1 MNYLE
6 IDKNHLWHPYNS
18 LPSKTPIWAVKK
30 TKKCKIFL
38 EDGKV
43 LIDGM
48 SSWWSAIHGYNNK
61 KIYKALKKQ
70 AKIMP
75 HIMFGGL
82 THKPASLLAQKLV
95 ELTGLNS
102 VFLCDSGS
110 VCVEV
115 ALKTAIL
122 YQKSKAKEKF
132 KFIALQ
138 NAYHGDTLGAMS
150 VCDPENS
157 MHSLYG
163 NYLSKNIF
171 VKTPNLGFDSDFSD
185 ALEDLEKKLEE
196 NHKDIAAFIV
206 EPVVQG
212 AGGMRIY
219 NPKYLEHAK
228 KLCEKYDILMIF
240 DEIATGFGHTGKMF
254 AFEHTNIKPDILTLG
269 KGLTAGTLT
278 MAAMITSKDV
288 SDVISNGEIGVL
300 MHGPTFMAN
309 PLACSVANESIDLLL
324 NSSWQKKIQKIQDI
338 FTKDLAILKDSFLV
352 KDVRTIGAIGVVELK
367 DDIYASKLQQFCV
380 DNGVWLR
387 PFSKLFYSI
396 VSYNISQKRLR
407 KITKTMIEAIKYLEK
422 DIEDKL
428 KKI

>member
-1 MNYLE
+1 MNYLD

-18 LPSKTPIWAVKK
+18 LPSKSPIWAVKK
-30 TKKCKIFL
+30 TKNCKIFL
-38 EDGKV
+38 EDGRV

-61 KIYKALKKQ
+61 SIYKALKKQ

-82 THKPASLLAQKLV
+82 THKPASILAKKLV

-110 VCVEV
+110 VSVEV

-122 YQKSKAKEKF
+122 YQKSKGKEKF
-132 KFIALQ
+132 KFLALQ

-163 NYLSKNIF
+163 DYLSKNIF
-171 VKTPNLGFDSDFSD
+171 VKTPNLGFNSDFSE
-185 ALEDLEKKLEE
+185 ALKDLEKKLEE

-228 KLCEKYDILMIF
+228 SLCEKYDILMIF

-254 AFEHTNIKPDILTLG
+254 AFEHTNIKPDILTIG

-278 MAAMITSKDV
+278 MAAVITSKDV
-288 SDVISNGEIGVL
+288 SDVISDGEIGVL

-324 NSSWQKKIQKIQDI
+324 NSSWQKRVKKIEEI
-338 FTKDLAILKDSFLV
+338 FARDLSILKDSFLV
-352 KDVRTIGAIGVVELK
+352 KDVRNIGAIGVIELK
-367 DDIYASKLQQFCV
+367 DDIYASELQEFCV
-380 DNGVWLR
+380 ENEVWLR
-387 PFSKLFYSI
+387 PFGKLFYCI
-396 VSYNISQKRLR
+396 VSYNISQKKLQ
-407 KITKTMIEAIKYLEK
+407 KITKTMIGAIKYLEK
-422 DIEDKL
+422 DSEEKL

>member
-1 MNYLE
+1 MNYLD

-18 LPSKTPIWAVKK
+18 LPSKSPIWAVKK
-30 TKKCKIFL
+30 TKNCKIFL
-38 EDGKV
+38 EDGRV

-61 KIYKALKKQ
+61 SIYKALKKQ

-95 ELTGLNS
+95 ELTGLSS

-110 VCVEV
+110 VSVEV

-122 YQKSKAKEKF
+122 YQKSKGKEKF
-132 KFIALQ
+132 RFLALQ

-150 VCDPENS
+150 VCDPDNS

-163 NYLSKNIF
+163 DYLSKNIF
-171 VKTPNLGFDSDFSD
+171 VKSPNLGFDSDFSE
-185 ALEDLEKKLEE
+185 ALEDLKNKLEE

-254 AFEHTNIKPDILTLG
+254 AFEHTNIKPDILTIG
-269 KGLTAGTLT
+269 KGLTGGYMT
-278 MAAMITSKDV
+278 MAAMVTSKEV
-288 SDVISNGEIGVL
+288 SDTISNSEIGVL

-309 PLACSVANESIDLLL
+309 PLACSVANVSIDLLKES
-324 NSSWQKKIQKIQDI
+324 NWEEKVKNIEEI
-338 FTKDLAILKDSFLV
+338 FTFELENIKNCELV
-352 KDVRTIGAIGVVELK
+352 KDARNIGAIGIIELK
-367 DDIYASKLQQFCV
+367 EDCYAQEIQDYCV
-380 DNGVWLR
+380 KKGVWIR
-387 PFSKLFYSI
+387 PFGRLIYSI
-396 VSYNISQKRLR
+396 VAYTIEEKDLR
-407 KITKTMIEAIKYLEK
+407 KIVNTMCEAINSIKK
-422 DIEDKL
+422 DR
-428 KKI
+428 